1 MSSQPTIVLVHGALT
16 DASVWHGVSRHL
28 WNMGY
33 EAIAPAMPLRGL
45 HTDAEYLSAFLKTI
59 DGPMIVVGHSY
70 GGSVISHPAIS
81 HAGIKALVFVAAFA
95 PDAGESTGELNGRF
109 SGSKLNETTTLMR
122 ECPGGDDLYLRP
134 EHFGDVYASDVP
146 AATVALMASAQR
158 PLYAAALG
166 ETFGRA
172 PTWTRLR
179 SWNVIATSDHSLPPE
194 AQRFMAERAGSIVV
208 EVEAS
213 HALPVSQPAT
223 VAQVIDTAARETSQ
237 G

>member
-1 MSSQPTIVLVHGALT
+1 MSNQPTIVLVHGALT

-28 WNMGY
+28 WEMGY
-33 EAIAPAMPLRGL
+33 GTIAPAMPLRGL

-59 DGPMIVVGHSY
+59 DGPMIIVGHSY

-109 SGSKLNETTTLMR
+109 PGSKLDETTTLIR
-122 ECPGGDDLYLRP
+122 ECPGGGDLYLRP

-158 PLYAAALG
+158 PLHVAALA
-166 ETFGRA
+166 ETFDQA
-172 PTWTRLR
+172 PAWTRLR
-179 SWNVIATSDHSLPPE
+179 SWNVIATCDHSLPPE
-194 AQRFMAERAGSIVV
+194 AQRFMAERTGSTAV
-208 EVEAS
+208 EIEAS
-213 HALPVSQPAT
+213 HALPVSRPEA
-223 VAQVIDTAARETSQ
+223 VAQVIDAAARETRQ